1 MPKIINAFRGTSPVA
16 NSISQL
22 GLALFGDNLS
32 SDLKRAQLEALQRQN
47 TETSLLGQDVANMG
61 GAAAVAS
68 DPVVQGRVISSGYKP
83 QEFSDLARMDAAVR
97 GDPRVSD
104 YMLGS
109 GQAESSTPRGFGADQ
124 SRQERQH
131 GASLGETT
139 RHNMADE
146 TLNRDKFGFDKT
158 KFYEEPQAALVNGQP
173 QYVPRGRLTDTG
185 TAPILS
191 DTDRKGTLID
201 NQFQYLTPEEQ
212 KQYLGAN
219 PTVGTTRN
227 LVTPSGTFQ
236 ITDESLSRG
245 LDARGRP
252 LPEPSD
258 KDYIGSVEGSAA
270 DVGLT
275 NAVTTD
281 AQSDILGGNA
291 FIAQADAMI
300 KLATENPAS
309 FGMIGAAR
317 NAGQELNQG
326 WRVLAQHLGFSPDLL
341 AQQAK
346 AKGFDISAYDR
357 SLPQVQML
365 GTALTYSAASA
376 IAGQENRSV
385 SDTDREIWQE
395 AMGHAQS
402 FFSLDTAQSI
412 AERAK
417 FAKAIVLEHQRLARG
432 ALEQGYKFDPNG
444 SNSLLGQAVSNVLAN
459 PNSFTAGPT
468 QNVPG
473 FSVSPTAA
481 PADPNAP
488 AQAPAGGVEVWQR
501 GPDGVPRR
509 VQ

>member
-1 MPKIINAFRGTSPVA
+1 MPKIINAFRGTSPLA
-16 NSISQL
+16 DSISKL

-32 SDLKRAQLEALQRQN
+32 SDLKRAQLEALQREN

-68 DPVVQGRVISSGYKP
+68 DPVVQGRMISSGYKP

-131 GASLGETT
+131 GASLGEMR
-139 RHNMADE
+139 RHNEAGEGLDQ
-146 TLNRDKFGFDKT
+146 DKFGFEKEKWYT
-158 KFYEEPQAALVNGQP
+158 EPQQAVRNGQP
-173 QYVPRGRLTDTG
+173 VFVPRSHLTQPG
-185 TAPILS
+185 VAPQLS
-191 DTDRKGTLID
+191 ETESKSNLANGMFYD
-201 NQFQYLTPEEQ
+201 LTPEEQ
-212 KQYLGAN
+212 KQYIGAN

-300 KLATENPAS
+300 NLADQNPAS

-317 NAGQELNQG
+317 NAGQELNQS
-326 WRVLAQHLGFSPDLL
+326 WRVLAQHLGFSPDML
-341 AQQAK
+341 AQKAK
-346 AKGFDISAYDR
+346 ASGFDISAYDR

-365 GTALTYSAASA
+365 GTAITYSAASA

-385 SDTDREIWQE
+385 SDTDRKVWQD

-412 AERAK
+412 KERAM

-444 SNSLLGQAVSNVLAN
+444 GNSLLGQAVSNVLAD
-459 PNSFTAGPT
+459 PKSFTAGPS
-468 QNVPG
+468 QGVPG
-473 FSVSPTAA
+473 FGVSPTAA

-488 AQAPAGGVEVWQR
+488 AQAPAARPKYDLNGNPIQ
-501 GPDGVPRR
+501 
-509 VQ
+509 